1 VKVRRIK
8 RSGSALAVFF
18 VCLLGG
24 CALTLASESL
34 PGRLIFSAGSG
45 RGSLDWIALSYPQQ
59 ICLGFAAGDV
69 PPNPDKAIVP
79 RIVHPTPTAS
89 EPGSMRPRLFAPKL
103 ARHML
108 DSILLI

>member
-1 VKVRRIK
+1 MF
-8 RSGSALAVFF
+8 L

-24 CALTLASESL
+24 FALTLASESV
-34 PGRLIFSAGSG
+34 PARLIFSAGSG
-45 RGSLDWIALSYPQQ
+45 HGSLDWVALSYSQQ
-59 ICLGFAAGDV
+59 ICFGFAAGDV
-69 PPNPDKAIVP
+69 PPSPDKAIVP
-79 RIVHPTPTAS
+79 RIAHPTPTAS